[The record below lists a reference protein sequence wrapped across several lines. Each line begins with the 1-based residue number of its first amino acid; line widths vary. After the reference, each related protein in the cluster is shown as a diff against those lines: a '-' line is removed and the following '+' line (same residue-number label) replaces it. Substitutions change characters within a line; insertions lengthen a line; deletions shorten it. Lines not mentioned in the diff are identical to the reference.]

1 MKGFA
6 GTRAGTILS
15 VWLMVAAS
23 AALAQTKA
31 PAATDTDVQD
41 ATDVRAM
48 EKLAR
53 ARNCMTCHAPDRTLL
68 APSYRDIAK
77 RYAGQPG
84 AAVELARSITEGSQ
98 GKWGKIP
105 MPAGLQLAP
114 GEANRLAQWI
124 LGMAPPARS

>member
-6 GTRAGTILS
+6 GVRAGTMMSL
-15 VWLMVAAS
+15 WLMA
-23 AALAQTKA
+23 
-31 PAATDTDVQD
+31 AATAYAQSAPQSDVPD
-41 ATDVRAM
+41 HRVM

-53 ARNCMTCHAPDRTLL
+53 ARNCMTCHATDRTLL

-84 AAVELARSITEGSQ
+84 ATEELTRSISDGSQ

-114 GEANRLAQWI
+114 GEANDLARWI
-124 LGMAPPARS
+124 LGMVPGRRP

>member
-6 GTRAGTILS
+6 GACAGAMTS
-15 VWLMVAAS
+15 VWLMVVAGAAF
-23 AALAQTKA
+23 AQTSEPSA
-31 PAATDTDVQD
+31 PDLPAVQD
-41 ATDVRAM
+41 TRAM

-68 APSYRDIAK
+68 APSYRDIAR

-84 AAVELARSITEGSQ
+84 AADELARAIADGSR
-98 GKWGKIP
+98 GKWGSIP
-105 MPAGLQLAP
+105 MPASLQLAP

-124 LGMAPPARS
+124 LGMAHPSRS

>member
-6 GTRAGTILS
+6 GTRAGTMMSL
-15 VWLMVAAS
+15 WLMAAVTAYAQSGGS
-23 AALAQTKA
+23 AAPQANA
-31 PAATDTDVQD
+31 PDHRV
-41 ATDVRAM
+41 M

-53 ARNCMTCHAPDRTLL
+53 ARNCMTCHATDRTLL

-84 AAVELARSITEGSQ
+84 AADELTRSISDGSQ

-114 GEANRLAQWI
+114 GEANDLARWI
-124 LGMAPPARS
+124 LGMMPGYRP

>member
-6 GTRAGTILS
+6 GACAGTMLS
-15 VWLMVAAS
+15 VGLTLAAGT
-23 AALAQTKA
+23 ALAQSDA
-31 PAATDTDVQD
+31 PSVSASDVPD
-41 ATDVRAM
+41 ARAM

-53 ARNCMTCHAPDRTLL
+53 ARNCMTCHAADKTLL

-84 AAVELARSITEGSQ
+84 AADILARSISEGSQ

-105 MPAGLQLAP
+105 MPASLQLAP
-114 GEANRLAQWI
+114 GEAGRLAQWI
-124 LGMAPPARS
+124 LGMAPASRP

>member
-6 GTRAGTILS
+6 GARAGTMMSL
-15 VWLMVAAS
+15 WLMAAATAYAPSGAS
-23 AALAQTKA
+23 AAPQS
-31 PAATDTDVQD
+31 DVPD
-41 ATDVRAM
+41 HRAM

-53 ARNCMTCHAPDRTLL
+53 ARNCMTCHATDRTLL

-84 AAVELARSITEGSQ
+84 ATDELTRSIADGSQ

-114 GEANRLAQWI
+114 GEANDLARWI
-124 LGMAPPARS
+124 LGMTPGYRP